1 MLRQASG
8 TLNPGSLNTD
18 GQGYECPPAAAQP
31 HFPYGAEILAW
42 TSVLGNKIH
51 TMAASAA
58 AGQPDPPC
66 PSGLRLLSQR
76 EYSPHPASVSAFFF
90 FLPPSC
96 SGSFLVAGPEGL
108 GGSSSFAVCRT
119 HLSTKHQAGGN
130 LEASGAHCLLVQIRT
145 VRHKE
150 GKDLP
155 KATMLCHTD
164 NRVITPICTIFLKS
178 KKNKNK

>member
-1 MLRQASG
+1 MPTSGSSATLPVWCRDISMDISFGEQDPYYGSQCSCWATRSSLPKWTQAPVPKGILPS
-8 TLNPGSLNTD
+8 PSL
-18 GQGYECPPAAAQP
+18 C
-31 HFPYGAEILAW
+31 F
-42 TSVLGNKIH
+42 
-51 TMAASAA
+51 
-58 AGQPDPPC
+58 C
-66 PSGLRLLSQR
+66 
-76 EYSPHPASVSAFFF
+76 FFF